1 MTTFTGVGTAEEVAD
16 YVGQFARSADADEV
30 IVAHASLRTSDR
42 LRSVAL
48 LADAHARVA
57 A

>member
-1 MTTFTGVGTAEEVAD
+1 MTTYTGVGTGEQVAD
-16 YVGQFARSADADEV
+16 YVADFARTADVDEV
-30 IVAHASLRTSDR
+30 IVAHASLVTEAR

-48 LADAHARVA
+48 LADANERVA